1 MPRCLPA
8 EPMDGV
14 EIITFGCRLNAAES
28 QAMRRL
34 ADGAGLGNA
43 IVVNTCAV
51 TAEAERQARQAIRR
65 ARREHPDARIIVTGC
80 AATLAP
86 ERYAALAEVDLV
98 LDNQA
103 KLRPESYAL
112 QSPAPTLPRLRR
124 GSLPPPLAGEGLRA
138 PRPNGPPPPQA
149 GEGWGGGATDEDA
162 SPRPVRARAYLQVQQ
177 GCDHR
182 CTFCII
188 PYARGPSRSV
198 PFATIVADARCL
210 VGEGVREI
218 VLTGVD
224 LTAYGADLPDRPSLG
239 EMVRQLLA
247 AVPELPRLRL
257 SSLDPSEIDA
267 ALWALLGDEKRLMP
281 QLHLSLQSGDD
292 LILKRMKRR
301 HSRADAIAAA
311 HRARA
316 LRPELAL
323 GADLIAGFPTEDE
336 DMFRRSLDIV
346 EECGI
351 AFLHVFPYSPRPG
364 TPAARMPQLDP
375 AVVRERAARLRAAG
389 SAALTAELSRRVGSA
404 SDVLIEGPGRG
415 RADCYAAV
423 RFDAALETGWVARM
437 RFTAAD
443 GGSLIGVPAA

>member
-43 IVVNTCAV
+43 VIVNTCAV

-65 ARREHPDARIIVTGC
+65 PRREHPEARIIVTGC
-80 AATLAP
+80 AAALAP

-103 KLRPESYAL
+103 KLRAESYAL
-112 QSPAPTLPRLRR
+112 APHPSPLPAGGEREPPVQLQSLA
-124 GSLPPPLAGEGLRA
+124 PLAGRGRG
-138 PRPNGPPPPQA
+138 PRDA
-149 GEGWGGGATDEDA
+149 WEGEG
-162 SPRPVRARAYLQVQQ
+162 RVRARAYLQVQQ

-188 PYARGPSRSV
+188 PYARGPSRSI
-198 PFATIVADARCL
+198 PLDTIVGEARRL
-210 VGEGVREI
+210 TAEGVHEI

-224 LTAYGADLPDRPSLG
+224 LTAYGADLPGRPSLG
-239 EMVRQLLA
+239 EMVRHLLA

-281 QLHLSLQSGDD
+281 HLHLSLQAGDD

-311 HRARA
+311 RRARA

-323 GADLIAGFPTEDE
+323 GADLIAGFPTESD
-336 DMFRRSLDIV
+336 DMFQRSLDMV

-389 SAALTAELSRRVGSA
+389 AAALKAELTDRIGGD

-415 RADCYAAV
+415 RADSYAAV
-423 RFDAALETGWVARM
+423 RFDGAPETGSVKRM

-443 GGSLIGVPAA
+443 DSNLIGVP

>member
-1 MPRCLPA
+1 MPRCSPA

-28 QAMRRL
+28 EVMRRL
-34 ADGAGLGNA
+34 ADGARLGNA
-43 IVVNTCAV
+43 VIVNTCAV

-65 ARREHPDARIIVTGC
+65 ARREHPEARIIVTGC

-98 LDNQA
+98 LDNEA
-103 KLRPESYAL
+103 KLQPESYAIAPHPNPF
-112 QSPAPTLPRLRR
+112 PAGGEREPAVPLK
-124 GSLPPPLAGEGLRA
+124 PLAPFTGRGRGPREAWEGEGPVRA
-138 PRPNGPPPPQA
+138 
-149 GEGWGGGATDEDA
+149 
-162 SPRPVRARAYLQVQQ
+162 RARAYLQVQQ

-188 PYARGPSRSV
+188 PYARGPSRSI
-198 PFATIVADARCL
+198 PLDTILTEARRL
-210 VGEGVREI
+210 LAEGVREI

-224 LTAYGADLPDRPSLG
+224 LTAYGADLPGRPSLG
-239 EMVRQLLA
+239 DMVRWLLA

-257 SSLDPSEIDA
+257 SSLDPSEIDE

-281 QLHLSLQSGDD
+281 HLHLSLQAGDD

-301 HSRADAIAAA
+301 HSRAEAIAATR
-311 HRARA
+311 RARA

-323 GADLIAGFPTEDE
+323 GADLIAGFPTESE
-336 DMFRRSLDIV
+336 GMFQRSLDIV

-389 SAALTAELSRRVGSA
+389 AAALTAELSRRIGSA

-423 RFDAALETGWVARM
+423 GFDAALETGSVRHM
-437 RFTAAD
+437 RFVATS
-443 GGSLIGVPAA
+443 GPNLVGVPVS